1 MPGQKIDL
9 YKLHKD
15 EYVTP
20 RKPILVKTEPA
31 QYLAISGQG
40 APGSDRFSACIGA
53 LYAVAFTIKMTRKF
67 ARKQD
72 YAVCKLEGQWFF
84 EVDPARIPKDQWQWK
99 LLIRTPDFIKEADRQ
114 QAVGTLLKK
123 RKSRDVE
130 EVKLETI
137 NEGQCVQML
146 HIGPYD
152 REHETIALM
161 RAFAEHKALKLVG
174 PHHEIYLSDPR
185 RTPPERLKTI
195 LREPVKKT

>member
-20 RKPILVKTEPA
+20 RRPMLVKTEPA
-31 QYLAISGQG
+31 QYLAITGQG

-67 ARKQD
+67 AGKQD

-114 QAVGTLLKK
+114 EAVATLAKK

-146 HIGPYD
+146 HMGPYD

-161 RAFAEHKALKLVG
+161 RAFAEQKALKLVG

-195 LREPVKKT
+195 LREPVKKA

>member
-9 YKLHKD
+9 YKLYKD

-20 RKPILVKTEPA
+20 RKPILVKTKPA

-84 EVDPARIPKDQWQWK
+84 EADPARIPMDKWQWK
-99 LLIRTPDFIKEADRQ
+99 LLIRTPDFINETDRQ
-114 QAVGTLLKK
+114 QAVATLLKK
-123 RKSRDVE
+123 RKSCDVE

-161 RAFAEHKALKLVG
+161 RAFAEQKALKLVG

-195 LREPVKKT
+195 LREPVKKA

>member
-9 YKLHKD
+9 YKLYKD

-20 RKPILVKTEPA
+20 RKPILVKTKPA

-84 EVDPARIPKDQWQWK
+84 EADPARIPMDKWQWK
-99 LLIRTPDFIKEADRQ
+99 LLIRTPDFINETDRQ
-114 QAVGTLLKK
+114 QAVATLREK
-123 RKSRDVE
+123 RKPHEVE

-161 RAFAEHKALKLVG
+161 RAFAEQKGLKLVG

-195 LREPVKKT
+195 LREPAKKS

>member
-9 YKLHKD
+9 YKLYKD

-20 RKPILVKTEPA
+20 RKPILVKTKPA

-84 EVDPARIPKDQWQWK
+84 EADPARIPMDKWQWK
-99 LLIRTPDFIKEADRQ
+99 LLIRTPDFINETDRQ
-114 QAVGTLLKK
+114 QAVATLREK
-123 RKSRDVE
+123 RKPHEVE

-161 RAFAEHKALKLVG
+161 RAFAEQKALKLVG

-195 LREPVKKT
+195 LREPAKKS

>member
-20 RKPILVKTEPA
+20 RKPILVKTHPA
-31 QYLAISGQG
+31 QYLAISGEG

-114 QAVGTLLKK
+114 QAVATLREKG
-123 RKSRDVE
+123 KSRDVE

-161 RAFAEHKALKLVG
+161 RAFAEQKALKLVG

-195 LREPVKKT
+195 LREPVKKI

>member
-99 LLIRTPDFIKEADRQ
+99 LLIRTPDFINEADRQ

-161 RAFAEHKALKLVG
+161 RAFAEQKALKLVG

>member
-20 RKPILVKTEPA
+20 GKPILVKTEPA

-114 QAVGTLLKK
+114 QAVATLLKK

-161 RAFAEHKALKLVG
+161 RAFAEQNALKLVE